1 MLKQKVIFGHYTCD
15 DFTQTYLKI
24 NNAVIKL
31 VFGSHI
37 FGSGASRIAYYHLSY
52 TYLLYIVYNSDKKG
66 LVMILL
72 KLLQIKTAIVTK
84 TAHKSLLNEAGIRY
98 NCLYNDEAP
107 TCLVI
112 TFKQGHKS

>member
-1 MLKQKVIFGHYTCD
+1 
-15 DFTQTYLKI
+15 
-24 NNAVIKL
+24 
-31 VFGSHI
+31 
-37 FGSGASRIAYYHLSY
+37 
-52 TYLLYIVYNSDKKG
+52 
-66 LVMILL
+66 MILL